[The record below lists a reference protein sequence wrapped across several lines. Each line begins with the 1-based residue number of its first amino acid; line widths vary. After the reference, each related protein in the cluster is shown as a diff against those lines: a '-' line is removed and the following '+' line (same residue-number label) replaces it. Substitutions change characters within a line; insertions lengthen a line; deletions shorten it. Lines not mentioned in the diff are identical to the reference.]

1 MSRPLFFSRGKKRYL
16 SSRALAAFC
25 LLFVFTSASFAQAE
39 HSTALPLAR
48 TLTLAQAISLSL
60 DHHPSLQVYKLRES
74 VLKAEVETAKLRP
87 ALSVGLDMEN
97 VLGTGPFEGLDA
109 AEMTFS
115 LSSVI
120 ELGDKRKARQS
131 VVSERFDHLDA
142 QRRIDAL
149 ELLGKVARHY
159 IDLLVVESELALAK
173 DAVVL
178 ARASVKAVQQRVR
191 AGASP
196 EAELLKARAALAQTK
211 LNAAQK
217 QSQQKQL
224 RVALSLHWGVT
235 KPRFERVAGS
245 LFKVGT
251 PGDLESFYQRALK
264 NPSMLDL
271 VTEKRLRNAEL
282 RLARSASRRDI
293 RWSVGARR
301 FQEPGE
307 TALVAGVSVPLFAGQ
322 RNQAAVR
329 AAEMKR
335 DEVSLHQQH
344 ANHQLYAQLFDA
356 FVQRKAAIE
365 AKQALETQVIPLLAQ
380 AVEATGQSYERGRY
394 SYLEW
399 AAAQQDL
406 LAARQSLIQL
416 AASAHFYQVE
426 IEQLTAEPLEARED
440 LLKIKE

>member
-1 MSRPLFFSRGKKRYL
+1 MSRPLFLSRGKRRCL
-16 SSRALAAFC
+16 PSRALAAFC
-25 LLFVFTSASFAQAE
+25 LLFAFTSVSFAQAE
-39 HSTALPLAR
+39 HSTVSPPAR

-60 DHHPSLQVYKLRES
+60 DHHPSLQVYTLRES
-74 VLKAEVETAKLRP
+74 ALKAEVETAKLRP
-87 ALSVGLDMEN
+87 AVSVDLEMEN
-97 VLGTGPFEGLDA
+97 VLGTGPYEGLDA
-109 AEMTFS
+109 AAMTFS

-159 IDLLVVESELALAK
+159 IDLLVVASELELAK
-173 DAVVL
+173 DAVEL
-178 ARASVKAVQQRVR
+178 AQASVKAVRQRVE

-196 EAELLKARAALAQTK
+196 EAELLKARATLAQTR
-211 LNAAQK
+211 LDAAQK

-235 KPRFERVAGS
+235 KPRFEHIAGS

-251 PGDLESFYQRALK
+251 PGDLESFYQRALN
-264 NPSMLDL
+264 NPSMQDL

-282 RLARSASRRDI
+282 RLARSASQQNI

-301 FQEPGE
+301 FQEAGE
-307 TALVAGVSVPLFAGQ
+307 AAFVAGVSVPLFAGK

-344 ANHQLYAQLFDA
+344 ASHQLYARLFDA

-365 AKQALETQVIPLLAQ
+365 AKQALETEVIPLLEQ
-380 AVEATGQSYERGRY
+380 AVKATGQSYERGRY